1 MHNKDKFIKQVDIL
15 VLTLCKPA
23 IVAIYENDVL
33 VQELSNENPASDFL
47 IEAIDYIL
55 KNYDLKSIVY
65 ANGPG
70 SFMGIKV
77 AYVILK
83 TLSITRNL
91 PLYAVSGFELNGNSP
106 IKANKNLSFVLKDN
120 GEIILKKVE
129 AKEFKIPSNLSKLNK
144 TNDILPN
151 YIIDAV

>member
-1 MHNKDKFIKQVDIL
+1 M
-15 VLTLCKPA
+15 CKPA
-23 IVAIYENDVL
+23 IVGIYENDVL
-33 VQELSNENPASDFL
+33 IQKLSGEKPASDFL

-55 KNYDLKSIVY
+55 KNYNLKSITY

-83 TLSITRNL
+83 TLSIARNL

-120 GEIILKKVE
+120 GEIILKKIE